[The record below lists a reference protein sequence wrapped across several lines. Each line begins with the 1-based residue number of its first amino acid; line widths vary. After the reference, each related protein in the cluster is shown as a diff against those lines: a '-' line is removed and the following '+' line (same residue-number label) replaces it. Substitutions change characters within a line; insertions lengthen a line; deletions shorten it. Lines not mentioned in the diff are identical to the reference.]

1 MPLKVRRFWFFNFFG
16 SLIFA
21 AAATPAQ
28 TLPAATPVPQQTAAS
43 TTTTPI
49 RTPSTAEVMRDRLS
63 KAKAFI
69 AVRNYGAAIFEL
81 ENIRRET
88 SDSSVNA
95 VANVLL
101 MNGYI
106 EQGDYKRATDLLNE
120 YYRSYKANNSTGSLY
135 YSAVAAQ
142 AVKSARGQVERY
154 RNLGL
159 TISDRNLP
167 LEAVNDIERIR
178 ELVETVVTQTKELA
192 NDKAKGPAAMAL
204 MEEAVNSRA
213 MLARDDYDARR
224 WKNEAAEWRED
235 LASSRSVVI
244 NATDGTAV
252 RTDTAQNPA
261 GTTGAPAAAQPLV
274 TPASL
279 TQNQTATTQ
288 PVMKPVSTEQT
299 ATNNVPRVE
308 PKPADVPKKTDET
321 AVEAQRNR
329 VVSQPKQTSAAVNA
343 AKPADADKT
352 ADTGGSAAVPA
363 GPMEVGSSLIA
374 YATRQQAPVYPA
386 AAKNM
391 RATGVVKVEVTID
404 ENGEVTQIQKAS
416 GPTLL
421 QAAAKDAIRK
431 WKFRPFVRD
440 GQPVKAI
447 GFVNFN
453 FAL

>member
-1 MPLKVRRFWFFNFFG
+1 
-16 SLIFA
+16 
-21 AAATPAQ
+21 
-28 TLPAATPVPQQTAAS
+28 
-43 TTTTPI
+43 
-49 RTPSTAEVMRDRLS
+49 MRERLS

-224 WKNEAAEWRED
+224 WKDEVADSREQI
-235 LASSRSVVI
+235 ANSRSVI
-244 NATDGTAV
+244 TNAIDGTTSPV
-252 RTDTAQNPA
+252 RAQ
-261 GTTGAPAAAQPLV
+261 
-274 TPASL
+274 
-279 TQNQTATTQ
+279 
-288 PVMKPVSTEQT
+288 
-299 ATNNVPRVE
+299 
-308 PKPADVPKKTDET
+308 
-321 AVEAQRNR
+321 
-329 VVSQPKQTSAAVNA
+329 
-343 AKPADADKT
+343 
-352 ADTGGSAAVPA
+352 
-363 GPMEVGSSLIA
+363 
-374 YATRQQAPVYPA
+374 
-386 AAKNM
+386 
-391 RATGVVKVEVTID
+391 
-404 ENGEVTQIQKAS
+404 
-416 GPTLL
+416 
-421 QAAAKDAIRK
+421 
-431 WKFRPFVRD
+431 
-440 GQPVKAI
+440 
-447 GFVNFN
+447 
-453 FAL
+453 